1 MNSEQLPPVYIPG
14 RASQKAQPLGR
25 YLPPIPEGVAASWL
39 ETQSLREGWVLDPFG
54 ASPGLVDEIA
64 RSGTRVLVAAN
75 NPVIAFCIKLAASP
89 PRLSDLRSA
98 LATIGSAKLR
108 DSRVEPYIRSLYQT
122 QCQACD
128 AIIQAEAYLWDHDGQ
143 VPYGRIYTCPHC
155 KESGE
160 YATTEA
166 DKSLAAKFG
175 DGGLPRARA
184 LERVA
189 PLNDPDRIYAEEALD
204 VYPGRAV
211 NVLSTLINKLDGLK
225 LSNEQRN
232 HLSALLITAFD
243 RANTLWPH
251 PTARQRPR
259 QLTIPPQYR
268 ENNIWQALEQ
278 AVDLWASDAPSL
290 PVSLWPDL
298 PPDEGGICLFQ
309 GRIKDLTESL
319 GKIPIRAVLTAFPRP
334 NQAFWTLSALWA
346 GWLWGAEAVEEF
358 KPVLRRQRYSW
369 RWHSVALHSVL
380 ENLPETLPAK
390 TPLFSLIGESEPGF
404 LSAVMTAIH
413 YTDLELGGVATRTE
427 DGQTQIS
434 MVSSEERGDLESSNI
449 KETIQQGAQSYLKE
463 RGQPSEYL
471 PLLAAGLSAYAQEA
485 SKEGSP
491 RESFYDLQK
500 IIADVISFRGGFLRL
515 EATGQSPESGFW
527 WLHKYEGQMLPLADR
542 LEIELVN
549 YLLKHPACTLGTLD
563 AEMCGVFPGLFTPGT
578 ELIQVCLD
586 SYAEQQPSE
595 SGHWHLRQG
604 DRPANRREDLT
615 KIAELLHVLGAKLG
629 FETRKM
635 SDDPLNYQWFGGNQ
649 TASFNF
655 YVSASAVLGKII
667 NANQSPLGR
676 SLILIPG
683 GRANL
688 VACKLNHNPVLRMQ
702 VEEHWGFIKYRH
714 LRYLVD
720 NPMLTRENFEEQL
733 ALDPLTYSEPQ
744 IRLL

>member
-1 MNSEQLPPVYIPG
+1 MNPEPLAPAYIPG
-14 RASQKAQPLGR
+14 RPSQNAQPLGR

-39 ETQSLREGWVLDPFG
+39 ETQTLREGWVLDPFG
-54 ASPGLVDEIA
+54 ASPCLAEEIA

-75 NPVIAFCIKLAASP
+75 NPVIAFCIKLSASP

-108 DSRVEPYIRSLYQT
+108 DSRIEPHIRSLYQT
-122 QCQACD
+122 QCQGCD
-128 AIIQAEAYLWDHDGQ
+128 AIIQAEAFLWDQDSQ
-143 VPYGRIYTCPHC
+143 VPFGRIYTCTYC

-160 YATTEA
+160 YPTTEA
-166 DKSLAAKFG
+166 DKSLAAQFE
-175 DGGLPRARA
+175 DMGLPRARA

-211 NVLSTLINKLDGLK
+211 NVLSTLINKLNGLG
-225 LSNEQRN
+225 LSDEQKN

-243 RANTLWPH
+243 RANTLWSH

-268 ENNIWQALEQ
+268 ENNIWLSLEQ
-278 AVDLWASDAPSL
+278 AVDLWASDGPQL
-290 PVSLWPDL
+290 PVTIWPNQ
-298 PPDEGGICLFQ
+298 PPEEGGICLFQ
-309 GRIKDLTESL
+309 GRIKDLTDSI
-319 GKIPIRAVLTAFPRP
+319 GQIPIRAVLTAFPRP

-380 ENLPETLPAK
+380 ENLQETLPAH
-390 TPLFSLIGESEPGF
+390 TPIFSLIGESEPGF

-413 YTDLELGGVATRTE
+413 YTDLELDGVAMRTE
-427 DGQTQIS
+427 EGQTQIS
-434 MVSSEERGDLESSNI
+434 MISSEERGDLESSNI

-463 RGQPSEYL
+463 RGQPSGYL
-471 PLLAAGLSAYAQEA
+471 PLLAAGLSAYAQEP
-485 SKEGSP
+485 STEGSP

-500 IIADVISFRGGFLRL
+500 IIEDVISFRGGFLRL

-527 WLHKYEGQMLPLADR
+527 WLHKYEGQTLPLADQ

-563 AEMCGVFPGLFTPGT
+563 TELCRAFPGLFTPGT

-604 DRPANRREDLT
+604 DTPTNRREDL
-615 KIAELLHVLGAKLG
+615 KNIAELLQALGMKLG
-629 FETRKM
+629 YETRKIG
-635 SDDPLNYQWFGGNQ
+635 DDPLHYHWLEDNQ
-649 TASFNF
+649 KAPLNF
-655 YVSASAVLGKII
+655 YISASAVLGKII
-667 NANQSPLGR
+667 NTNQSPLGR